1 MLIAQEH
8 DGFDSPGGSVRCDI
22 CGAPGECN
30 AFLVRVRVPGGRVD
44 VQATHCDPCDVYF
57 RVRRA
62 RRVQAIAI
70 TVLAAMLFAPIAG
83 LASSVF
89 GAAAPIVSAV
99 LVIALIVTAIA
110 RAATWHD
117 RLRQR
122 MGDRLLDDLARG
134 VPEVQGALG
143 SRDVQLFAS
152 LPHDAAPK
160 TTLRA
165 VRQRA
170 ERTRALPN

>member
-1 MLIAQEH
+1 MLQEH
-8 DGFDSPGGSVRCDI
+8 DGFDAPGGSVRCDI
-22 CGAPGECN
+22 CGAPGERN
-30 AFLVRVRVPGGRVD
+30 AFLVRVRVPGGKVD
-44 VQATHCDPCDVYF
+44 VQATHCDACDVYF

-62 RRVQAIAI
+62 RRLQAIAV

-83 LASSVF
+83 LASGAF

-117 RLRQR
+117 RLRER
-122 MGDRLLDDLARG
+122 MGTGLLDDLARG

-143 SRDVQLFAS
+143 WRDVQLFAS
-152 LPHDAAPK
+152 IPRDATPK

-170 ERTRALPN
+170 ERTRTLPN